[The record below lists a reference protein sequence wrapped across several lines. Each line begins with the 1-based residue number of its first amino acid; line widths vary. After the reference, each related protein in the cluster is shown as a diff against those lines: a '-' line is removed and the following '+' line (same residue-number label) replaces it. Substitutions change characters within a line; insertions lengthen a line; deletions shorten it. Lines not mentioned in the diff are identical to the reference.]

1 MTMTKDEALV
11 QMTMRWL
18 EAEARL
24 QQAEAH
30 LQQGVPLDAVQYVR
44 KEVLQRTPHDLHGTF
59 DRFFAELIGKSGMNW
74 TNVKEKP

>member
-1 MTMTKDEALV
+1 MTMTKDEALI

-24 QQAEAH
+24 QQAEAR
-30 LQQGVPLDAVQYVR
+30 LQQGVSLDAVQHVR
-44 KEVLQRTPHDLHGTF
+44 KEVLQRTAHDMHGTV
-59 DRFFAELIGKSGMNW
+59 DRLFAELIGKSGMNW

>member
-24 QQAEAH
+24 QQGEARLQQVEAR
-30 LQQGVPLDAVQYVR
+30 LQQGVPLDAVQHVR
-44 KEVLQRTPHDLHGTF
+44 EEVLRRTPHDLHGTF
-59 DRFFAELIGKSGMNW
+59 DRLFAELVGKSG
-74 TNVKEKP
+74 KL